1 MIIGFL
7 ETLHK
12 NFIVRCG
19 CMVFM
24 VANKYFT
31 FQYICFTSSKKNRAM
46 DFFTSQLNKTTDNSN
61 NIFKQKLI
69 FKICSSSIDIALPV
83 KLDTT

>member
-12 NFIVRCG
+12 DFIVRCV
-19 CMVFM
+19 CMIFM
-24 VANKYFT
+24 VINKYFL
-31 FQYICFTSSKKNRAM
+31 FQYISASPHQKKDRTM
-46 DFFTSQLNKTTDNSN
+46 DFFTSQQNKTTDNSK

-69 FKICSSSIDIALPV
+69 FKICPSYRHMPYL
-83 KLDTT
+83 